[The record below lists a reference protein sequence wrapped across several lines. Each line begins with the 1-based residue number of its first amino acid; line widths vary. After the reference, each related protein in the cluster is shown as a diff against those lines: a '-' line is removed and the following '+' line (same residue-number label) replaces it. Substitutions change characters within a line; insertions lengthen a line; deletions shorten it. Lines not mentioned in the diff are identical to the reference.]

1 MNKTPGLSHFPE
13 MRTLALLAAV
23 FFGGVLAP
31 LFLPRYASAQTDIY
45 IRGSGK
51 LFPIALPRLCLQGGA
66 GTANQDIPSTIA
78 RDLDLSGYF
87 EVLQPNT
94 YIESP
99 GKCISN
105 EQVAYSDWT
114 VIGADGLVRGTIEV
128 NGGQIR
134 AQLYLLDVGKQQV
147 VLGKEYQGTADQV
160 PMMAHRF
167 ANEILKFFTGE
178 YGPFGSSIAFS
189 SKIGRFKELFVMDL
203 DGANLRQLTNEHG
216 LALSSSWDSKGSR
229 VSYTSYRLRT
239 PDLFVMDVNSK
250 KINQVTKGPALE
262 LGADFSKDGS
272 TLLGSRSVDG
282 ESDIILFGMDGKV
295 LKRLTPPNG
304 AIDVSPDWS
313 PDESQITFCS
323 NRGGG
328 PQIYTMNSDGSGA
341 KRISFVTSN
350 YCTSPTWSPKGDKIA
365 FVCRADGGFQIFVT
379 GPDGSGALQL
389 TSAGDNEDPDWS
401 PDGRYLVF
409 SSTISRNGTPRI
421 AIIRSDGANFR
432 EITSGRIGDSMPSW
446 GPLPF

>member
-1 MNKTPGLSHFPE
+1 MPQRLP
-13 MRTLALLAAV
+13 A
-23 FFGGVLAP
+23 
-31 LFLPRYASAQTDIY
+31 LFLLFSLLLVGAARPVQAQTDIY

-51 LFPIALPRLCLQGGA
+51 LFPIALPRLCLQSGA
-66 GTANQDIPSTIA
+66 TTANQDIPSTIA

-99 GKCISN
+99 GKCVAN

-114 VIGADGLVRGTIEV
+114 VIGADGLVRGVITSD
-128 NGGQIR
+128 GKDIR
-134 AQLYLLDVGKQQV
+134 AQLFLLDVGKQQV
-147 VLGKEYQGTADQV
+147 VLGKEYVGTADQV

-189 SKIGRFKELFVMDL
+189 SKIGRFKEMFVMDL
-203 DGANLRQLTNEHG
+203 DGTNLRQMTNEHG
-216 LALSSSWDSKGSR
+216 LALSSSWDGKGSR
-229 VSYTSYRLRT
+229 ISYTSYRQRV
-239 PDLFVMDVNSK
+239 PDLFLMDINSK
-250 KINQVTKGPALE
+250 RVTQVTKGPALE
-262 LGADFSKDGS
+262 LGAKFSKDGS

-282 ESDIILFGMDGKV
+282 ESDILLFGLDGKV

-313 PDESQITFCS
+313 PDESQIAFCS

-328 PQIYTMNSDGSGA
+328 PQIYIMSRDGAGA

-350 YCTSPTWSPKGDKIA
+350 YCTSPSWSPKGDKIA
-365 FVCRADGGFQIFVT
+365 FVCRADGGFQLFVT
-379 GPDGSGALQL
+379 GVDGSGALQL

-401 PDGRYLVF
+401 PDGRYIVF
-409 SSTISRNGTPRI
+409 SSTVSRNGTPRI
-421 AIIRSDGANFR
+421 AIIRADGANFR